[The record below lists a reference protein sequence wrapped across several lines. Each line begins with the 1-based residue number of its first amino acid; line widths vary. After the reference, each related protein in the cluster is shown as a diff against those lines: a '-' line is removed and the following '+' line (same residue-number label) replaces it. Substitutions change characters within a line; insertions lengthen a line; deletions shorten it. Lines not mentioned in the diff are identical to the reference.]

1 MRVLK
6 KGNSKEISRTESSQ
20 KAEARER
27 NREEAKEA
35 SESERIREL
44 TVAAR
49 HGGIAQLGEHLL
61 CKQGVNGSIPFIST
75 KGLKDLSR
83 NQYGLIAQPV
93 RAHA

>member
-1 MRVLK
+1 MVRKLITDRECSLK
-6 KGNSKEISRTESSQ
+6 D
-20 KAEARER
+20 
-27 NREEAKEA
+27 
-35 SESERIREL
+35 
-44 TVAAR
+44 
-49 HGGIAQLGEHLL
+49 GGIAQLGEHLL

>member
-1 MRVLK
+1 M
-6 KGNSKEISRTESSQ
+6 
-20 KAEARER
+20 
-27 NREEAKEA
+27 EAKEA
-35 SESERIREL
+35 SVSERIREL

-75 KGLKDLSR
+75 KGLGIEPKGH
-83 NQYGLIAQPV
+83 GLIAQPV

>member
-1 MRVLK
+1 MRNSSESKVKITGMPIVLFNFEGPFQK
-6 KGNSKEISRTESSQ
+6 KGNSKEI
-20 KAEARER
+20 AGL
-27 NREEAKEA
+27 NKEGKN
-35 SESERIREL
+35 
-44 TVAAR
+44 
-49 HGGIAQLGEHLL
+49 GGIAQLGEHLL